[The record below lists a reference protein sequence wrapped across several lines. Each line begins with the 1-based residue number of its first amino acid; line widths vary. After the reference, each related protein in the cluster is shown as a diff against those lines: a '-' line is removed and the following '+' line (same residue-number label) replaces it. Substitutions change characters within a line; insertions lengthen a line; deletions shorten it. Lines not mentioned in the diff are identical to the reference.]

1 MVVLLQVMPSV
12 KLGKQQVVVQIIS
25 QSLIGRLARY
35 LLVHPQRWL
44 QVKRKKIIAAI
55 EQQILEEHAELHGI
69 EQQNARAYYSGLMD
83 GLGFALKLLKPTSS
97 VISLTSV
104 WYDDEPTQTLER
116 DRERVIELH
125 YVDMEDPEPVGLFE
139 TAEAQ

>member
-1 MVVLLQVMPSV
+1 M
-12 KLGKQQVVVQIIS
+12 
-25 QSLIGRLARY
+25 
-35 LLVHPQRWL
+35 
-44 QVKRKKIIAAI
+44 RKKKVIAAI

-104 WYDDEPTQTLER
+104 WYTDDEPTQTLER

-125 YVDMEDPEPVGLFE
+125 YVDMEDPEPVVCYAGLFE
-139 TAEAQ
+139 TAEAE